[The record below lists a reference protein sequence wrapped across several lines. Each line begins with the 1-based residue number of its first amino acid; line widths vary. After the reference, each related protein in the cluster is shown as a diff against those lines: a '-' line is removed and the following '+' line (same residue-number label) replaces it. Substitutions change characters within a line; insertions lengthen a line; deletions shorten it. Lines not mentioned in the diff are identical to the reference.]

1 MVPPRKRDESRF
13 HEHSRTGKELV
24 MNESGTLDDEE
35 FDDPS
40 WYNTD

>member
-1 MVPPRKRDESRF
+1 MAPSGKRDESRRYK
-13 HEHSRTGKELV
+13 HSRIGKEFA
-24 MNESGTLDDEE
+24 MNDSETLDEDE